1 MTDQSII
8 WRRLDRPGHE
18 AVRLYA
24 ERNIWRLLGTAIF
37 ADEQPACLH
46 YAIAC
51 RANWQTRS
59 VSISGWVG
67 ETTVHVAIA
76 VDTQQRW
83 WLNGVEQPQ
92 VAGCLDIDLSFSPV
106 TNLLPIRRL
115 ALANGQSAPVTAA
128 WLRFPGFTLEP
139 LDQRYRRLSDSA
151 YAYESAGGTFRTALQ
166 VNDNS
171 FVTHYPNLW
180 QVEIP

>member
-1 MTDQSII
+1 MTIQSIL
-8 WRRLDRPGHE
+8 WRRLDQPGHE
-18 AVRLYA
+18 IARLVTQR
-24 ERNIWRLLGTAIF
+24 EFWRLFGTAIF
-37 ADEQPACLH
+37 VDEQPCCLH
-46 YAIAC
+46 YAITC
-51 RANWQTRS
+51 GANWQTRG

-76 VDTQQRW
+76 IDAQQRW

-128 WLRFPGFTLEP
+128 WLRFPGFTLEA
-139 LDQRYRRLSDSA
+139 LDQRYRRLA
-151 YAYESAGGTFRTALQ
+151 EGVYAYESAGGAFRAELQ
-166 VNDNS
+166 VNDNG
-171 FVTHYPNLW
+171 FVTHYPDLW
-180 QVEIP
+180 QVENP